1 MHSSVN
7 VTTAAAAL
15 FLALAYAPV
24 EAGRAVFTGAH
35 DAEPINAGFRR
46 DRIVLLESGFQV
58 VNGDNPYKD
67 FADHSMGPTGY
78 SDTWPDFFPELD
90 SDIHPEIVEAIGGN
104 DFTLSITLDP
114 ASTRLAPYTNR
125 SGERFG
131 IYLQFDGGQVLGG
144 AYLIVGFDG
153 IGGVPQPGNRPF
165 ALVGQGYWTYYVD
178 ERDVTGTAETITLVR
193 RGDVFQLYTASK
205 GSSFVAA
212 AGQRTDRTVHADI
225 NGTLAVKPNI
235 IKDLGPAG
243 RLTAM
248 AFWTESADGTPFDAG
263 AGRLKSLVIESDALP
278 RDINPD
284 SHVPPLAAI
293 NTGVAQEPSAGER
306 EGPAPRK
313 KEPSAGEREG
323 PAPRRKEPI
332 RQLSGTVVDAQTQE
346 PVDYAH
352 VELRRDGVSYV
363 VITDLAGRYAAP
375 LHPGVY
381 TARVSAKGY
390 RAGAA
395 EVVVAGDVVHHFA
408 IADLGADHRVGPDR
422 EHKTIQ
428 AALDVAGDGD
438 TVHLDPGVYSE
449 PLELISNIEIR
460 GAGHDR
466 TRVVGEAYRDL
477 AITPFLAEYFPPYGT
492 DGVALKAALA
502 NVVLSGFTLVGRE
515 DYESFAAETVSER
528 LALLMAIDRVDLP
541 TVKAMLEAN
550 AALAKVR
557 YYTEDSN
564 TGATFLTRN
573 MDPWVQWTPELRADN
588 LAIARLLI
596 DNGADIEGFG
606 GYAWSSGGRPLHIA
620 ANHDNVGVAR
630 LLLEAGADPNALARD
645 GPPLQWSVGQG
656 VRVAAT
662 AAVLIDGGA
671 DYNLLHLAHFKLLDR
686 LEAEMGDRINDLFSV
701 YDAEPTSLLHM
712 AVRDDFPDV
721 VQWLLERGANPDLVD
736 ANGLTPKQVAVTTD
750 RSDAVRKLLGLAPRQ
765 RR

>member
-1 MHSSVN
+1 MRLALGRRVCDSRRKALGLAMHSSAN
-7 VTTAAAAL
+7 ATMAAAAM
-15 FLALAYAPV
+15 FLAFACVPA
-24 EAGRAVFTGAH
+24 EAGRAVFTGAN
-35 DAEPINAGFRR
+35 DREPIKAGFRR
-46 DRIVLLESGFQV
+46 DRIVLHETGFQI
-58 VNGDNPYKD
+58 VNGDNPYRD

-90 SDIHPEIVEAIGGN
+90 RDIHPEIVEAIGGD

-114 ASTRLAPYTNR
+114 ASTRLRPHTNR

-131 IYLQFDGGQVLGG
+131 VYLQFDHGQVHGG
-144 AYLIVGFDG
+144 AYLIGFDG
-153 IGGVPQPGNRPF
+153 IGGVPQAGNRPF

-212 AGQRTDRTVHADI
+212 AGQRTDRTVHPDI

-235 IKDLGPAG
+235 IKDVGPG
-243 RLTAM
+243 RRLTAV
-248 AFWTESADGTPFDAG
+248 AFWTESAAGTPFDGG

-284 SHVPPLAAI
+284 SHVAPVAAI
-293 NTGVAQEPSAGER
+293 DTGAD
-306 EGPAPRK
+306 
-313 KEPSAGEREG
+313 
-323 PAPRRKEPI
+323 EPI
-332 RQLSGTVVDAQTQE
+332 RRLSGTVVNAETRE

-352 VELRRDGVSYV
+352 VALRRDGVTYV
-363 VITDLAGRYAAP
+363 VITDLAGRYAAAVR
-375 LHPGVY
+375 PGTY
-381 TARVSAKGY
+381 AARVSARGY
-390 RAGAA
+390 RADAA
-395 EVVVAGDVVHHFA
+395 EIVVDDDVVHDVA
-408 IADLGADHRVGPDR
+408 IADIGRDHRVGTDQ
-422 EHKTIQ
+422 ELKTIQ
-428 AALDVAGDGD
+428 AALDVANDGD
-438 TVHLDPGVYSE
+438 TIHLDPGVYSE
-449 PLELISNIEIR
+449 PLKLASNIEIR

-466 TRVVGEAYRDL
+466 TRVVREAYRDL
-477 AITPFLAEYFPPYGT
+477 AITPFLAEYYPPYGT
-492 DGVALKAALA
+492 DGVALKAALT
-502 NVVLSGFTLVGRE
+502 NVALAGFTLDGGE
-515 DYESFAAETVSER
+515 DYESFAAETVAER
-528 LALLMAIDRVDLP
+528 LALVMAIDRIDLP
-541 TVKAMLEAN
+541 TVKTMLEAN
-550 AALAKVR
+550 PALAKVR

-596 DNGADIEGFG
+596 ENGADIEGLG

-645 GPPLQWSVGQG
+645 RPPLQWSVGQG

-662 AAVLIDGGA
+662 AAVLMDGGA
-671 DYNLLHLAHFKLLDR
+671 DYNLLHLAHFKLLGR
-686 LEAEMGDRINDLFSV
+686 LEAELDGRINDLFPV

-721 VQWLLERGANPDLVD
+721 VRWLLERGANPELVD

-750 RSDAVRKLLGLAPRQ
+750 RSDAVRKLLGLEPKERP
-765 RR
+765 

>member
-1 MHSSVN
+1 MHSSAN
-7 VTTAAAAL
+7 ATMAAAAM
-15 FLALAYAPV
+15 FLAFACVPA
-24 EAGRAVFTGAH
+24 EAGRAVFTGAN
-35 DAEPINAGFRR
+35 DREPIKAGFRR
-46 DRIVLLESGFQV
+46 DRIVLHETGFQI
-58 VNGDNPYKD
+58 VNGDNPYRD

-90 SDIHPEIVEAIGGN
+90 RDIHPEIVEAIGGD

-114 ASTRLAPYTNR
+114 ASTRLRPHTNR

-131 IYLQFDGGQVLGG
+131 VYLQFDHGQVHGG
-144 AYLIVGFDG
+144 AYLIGFDG
-153 IGGVPQPGNRPF
+153 IGGVPQAGNRPF

-212 AGQRTDRTVHADI
+212 AGQRTDRTVHPDI

-235 IKDLGPAG
+235 IKDVGPG
-243 RLTAM
+243 RRLTAV
-248 AFWTESADGTPFDAG
+248 AFWTESAAGTPFDGG

-284 SHVPPLAAI
+284 SHVAPVAAI
-293 NTGVAQEPSAGER
+293 DTGAD
-306 EGPAPRK
+306 
-313 KEPSAGEREG
+313 
-323 PAPRRKEPI
+323 EPI
-332 RQLSGTVVDAQTQE
+332 RRLSGTVVNAETRE

-352 VELRRDGVSYV
+352 VALRRDGVTYV
-363 VITDLAGRYAAP
+363 VITDLAGRYAAAVR
-375 LHPGVY
+375 PGTY
-381 TARVSAKGY
+381 AARVSARGY
-390 RAGAA
+390 RADAA
-395 EVVVAGDVVHHFA
+395 EIVVDDDVVHDVA
-408 IADLGADHRVGPDR
+408 IADIGRDHRVGTDQ
-422 EHKTIQ
+422 ELKTIQ
-428 AALDVAGDGD
+428 AALDVANDGD
-438 TVHLDPGVYSE
+438 TIHLDPGVYSE
-449 PLELISNIEIR
+449 PLKLASNIEIR

-466 TRVVGEAYRDL
+466 TRVVREAYRDL
-477 AITPFLAEYFPPYGT
+477 AITPFLAEYYPPYGT
-492 DGVALKAALA
+492 DGVALKAALT
-502 NVVLSGFTLVGRE
+502 NVALAGFTLDGGE
-515 DYESFAAETVSER
+515 DYESFAAETVAER
-528 LALLMAIDRVDLP
+528 LALVMAIDRIDLP
-541 TVKAMLEAN
+541 TVKTMLEAN
-550 AALAKVR
+550 PALAKVR

-596 DNGADIEGFG
+596 ENGADIEGLG

-645 GPPLQWSVGQG
+645 RPPLQWSVGQG

-662 AAVLIDGGA
+662 AAVLMDGGA
-671 DYNLLHLAHFKLLDR
+671 DYNLLHLAHFKLLGR
-686 LEAEMGDRINDLFSV
+686 LEAELDGRINDLFPV

-721 VQWLLERGANPDLVD
+721 VRWLLERGANPELVD

-750 RSDAVRKLLGLAPRQ
+750 RSDAVRKLLGLEPKERP
-765 RR
+765 

>member
-1 MHSSVN
+1 MSRRNLLGNDSVL
-7 VTTAAAAL
+7 AAAL
-15 FLALAYAPV
+15 CLTISFGSA
-24 EAGRAVFTGAH
+24 EAGRAVFTGAN
-35 DAEPINAGFRR
+35 DAEPIKAGFRR
-46 DRIVLLESGFQV
+46 DSIVLHETGFQI
-58 VNGDNPYKD
+58 VNGENPYKD
-67 FADHSMGPTGY
+67 FADHSIGPTGY

-114 ASTRLAPYTNR
+114 ESTRLAPHTNR

-212 AGQRTDRTVHADI
+212 AGQRTDRTMHADI

-235 IKDLGPAG
+235 IKDLGPGG

-284 SHVPPLAAI
+284 SHIRRLAAI
-293 NTGVAQEPSAGER
+293 NTGAVKEPSAGER

-313 KEPSAGEREG
+313 Q
-323 PAPRRKEPI
+323 EPI
-332 RQLSGTVVDAQTQE
+332 RRLSGTVVDVQTQE

-352 VELRRDGVSYV
+352 VTLQRDGVSYV
-363 VITDLAGRYAAP
+363 VITDLAGRYAAA
-375 LHPGVY
+375 LHPGTY

-390 RAGAA
+390 RADAA
-395 EVVVAGDVVHHFA
+395 EIVVAGDVVHHFA
-408 IADLGADHRVGPDR
+408 IADLGADHHVGPQR
-422 EHKTIQ
+422 QHKTIQ

-438 TVHLDPGVYSE
+438 TIHLDPGVYSE

-466 TRVVGEAYRDL
+466 TRLVREAYRHL
-477 AITPFLAEYFPPYGT
+477 AIVPFLAEYYPPYGT

-502 NVVLSGFTLVGRE
+502 NVALSGFTLDGGE
-515 DYESFAAETVSER
+515 DYESLAAETVSER

-541 TVKAMLEAN
+541 TVEAMLEAN
-550 AALAKVR
+550 PTLAKTR
-557 YYTEDSN
+557 YYTEDTD

-588 LAIARLLI
+588 AAIARLLI
-596 DNGADIEGFG
+596 ENGADVEGFG

-645 GPPLQWSVGQG
+645 RPPLEWSVGQG
-656 VRVAAT
+656 TRVAAT
-662 AAVLIDGGA
+662 ATVLMDGGA
-671 DYNLLHLAHFKLLDR
+671 EYNLLHLVHFKLLGR
-686 LEAEMGDRINDLFSV
+686 LGAAMGGQINDLFPAHN
-701 YDAEPTSLLHM
+701 AEPTSLLHI
-712 AVRDDFPDV
+712 AVRNDFPAV
-721 VQWLLERGANPDLVD
+721 VEWLLERGSDPDLID
-736 ANGLTPKQVAVTTD
+736 ANGITPKQVAVTTD
-750 RSDAVRKLLGLAPRQ
+750 RSDAVRKLLGLEPKQ
-765 RR
+765 P